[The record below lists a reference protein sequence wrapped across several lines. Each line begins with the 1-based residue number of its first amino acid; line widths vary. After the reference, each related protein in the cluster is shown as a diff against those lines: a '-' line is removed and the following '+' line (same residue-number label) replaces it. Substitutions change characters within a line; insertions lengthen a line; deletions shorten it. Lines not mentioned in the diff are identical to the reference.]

1 MHDRVERGA
10 RRKEDANE
18 QERGEREV
26 EDSPNQEVMMK
37 TFSTSAIYTERKEES
52 KQVII
57 TAICLLLLISEQ
69 TNKTGKHNG
78 SHDS

>member
-10 RRKEDANE
+10 RRKEDANK

-37 TFSTSAIYTERKEES
+37 TFSTSAI
-52 KQVII
+52 
-57 TAICLLLLISEQ
+57 
-69 TNKTGKHNG
+69 
-78 SHDS
+78 